1 MVPNKSPVEDGLPS
15 GMARLLRILL
25 LIANAVLFV
34 WLAYV
39 IATVT
44 SVFGPSPLWLG
55 YGILFCLALN
65 FVYLLVCV

>member
-1 MVPNKSPVEDGLPS
+1 MWG
-15 GMARLLRILL
+15 LLRIVLM
-25 LIANAVLFV
+25 IANAVVFAR
-34 WLAYV
+34 LAYV

-65 FVYLLVCV
+65 FAYLLLNNQARPPN

>member
-1 MVPNKSPVEDGLPS
+1 
-15 GMARLLRILL
+15 MARLLGILL

-65 FVYLLVCV
+65 FVYLLVCVRLPVGDERSH

>member
-1 MVPNKSPVEDGLPS
+1 
-15 GMARLLRILL
+15 MARLLRILL

-55 YGILFCLALN
+55 YGILICLALN
-65 FVYLLVCV
+65 FAYLLVCV